1 MATTKRL
8 AVITLTAAAA
18 AAGLAGCANPL
29 HHAASTSTASAA
41 ASATK
46 QAAVTAADAAQLSCS
61 GQAAW
66 NAQAKASLRALYAD
80 TGALAADAR
89 AGNLPGV
96 RKAGRQLASDAV
108 AAATLPLPP
117 VDPAAW
123 KTLTAAYAAAGTAL
137 AGGGAITAVPQLE
150 TGGSAISAFTA
161 AVAKCAAAKS

>member
-8 AVITLTAAAA
+8 AVITLTAVAA

-29 HHAASTSTASAA
+29 HHAASAAPKASAA
-41 ASATK
+41 KA
-46 QAAVTAADAAQLSCS
+46 AAVTAEDAVQLACA
-61 GQAAW
+61 GQAVW
-66 NAQAKASLRALYAD
+66 NAQAKTSLQALYAD

-96 RKAGRQLASDAV
+96 RKSGRQLAADAV
-108 AAATLPLPP
+108 AAATLSLPP

-123 KTLTAAYAAAGTAL
+123 KTLTAAYVTAGTTL

-161 AVAKCAAAKS
+161 AVAKCTAAAKS